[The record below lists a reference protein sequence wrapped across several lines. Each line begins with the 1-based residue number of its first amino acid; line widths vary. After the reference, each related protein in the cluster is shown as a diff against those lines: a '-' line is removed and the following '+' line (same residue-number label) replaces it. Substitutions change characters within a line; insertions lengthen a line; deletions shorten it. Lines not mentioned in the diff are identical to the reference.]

1 VTAAML
7 REKRLRLERLCGVRI
22 RESRLTI
29 ALTALKLA
37 DCQGRLFKSRDKAAL
52 EKTTG
57 RGS

>member
-1 VTAAML
+1 VTATTLL
-7 REKRLRLERLCGVRI
+7 REKRLRLSGVRI

-37 DCQGRLFKSRDKAAL
+37 DCQGRLFKSRNTLAQKI
-52 EKTTG
+52 TG